1 MPSDAACCVRLLQP
15 SASSLHLDA
24 ASPFADGSFS
34 YIRLPADPLLRL
46 SVLKLDGSSFGSH
59 SVLGNPFSSH
69 VLVDLVNLP
78 IDSRADVQVART
90 ARVRELKEAV
100 ECLFSR
106 PCKDASSSWSHVW
119 GHFCLCYYEHR
130 LTDDKAYLRS
140 FGIKDGD
147 QLHFIR
153 HLSLDHRPG
162 KGRRPINHGTDTEQ
176 HRMSFTIEENDKDR
190 DHNGVGSTEYV
201 DEQYDLDDNDNRIRC
216 TEFKFG
222 HRFRGWF
229 SYSRLRTSQRTKSMC
244 RFVPNFAES
253 PKVGSKRRW

>member
-15 SASSLHLDA
+15 SASAIHVDA

-46 SVLKLDGSSFGSH
+46 SVLKLDGSSF
-59 SVLGNPFSSH
+59 
-69 VLVDLVNLP
+69 
-78 IDSRADVQVART
+78 DVQVTRT

-106 PCKDASSSWSHVW
+106 PSKDASSSWSHVW

-130 LTDDKAYLRS
+130 LTDDKAYLRN

-153 HLSLDHRPG
+153 HLSFDHRPG
-162 KGRRPINHGTDTEQ
+162 KGRRPINHRTDMEQ
-176 HRMSFTIEENDKDR
+176 HRMSFTGSKVRDEVEENDKDR
-190 DHNGVGSTEYV
+190 DHNGVGSTEFV
-201 DEQYDLDDNDNRIRC
+201 DEQNDLDDNDNRIRC

>member
-1 MPSDAACCVRLLQP
+1 MVCDAKRRRVRLLQP
-15 SASSLHLDA
+15 SASALHLDA

-34 YIRLPADPLLRL
+34 YFRLPADPLLRL

-59 SVLGNPFSSH
+59 SVLVNPFSSDA
-69 VLVDLVNLP
+69 LVNLVNLP
-78 IDSRADVQVART
+78 IDSRADAQVART

-106 PCKDASSSWSHVW
+106 PSKDATTSWSHVW
-119 GHFCLCYYEHR
+119 GHFCLCYNEHR
-130 LTDDKAYLRS
+130 LTDDKSYLRN

-153 HLSLDHRPG
+153 HLSFDHRPG
-162 KGRRPINHGTDTEQ
+162 KGRRPINHGTDMEQ
-176 HRMSFTIEENDKDR
+176 HRTSFTGSKVHDEVEETDKDR

-201 DEQYDLDDNDNRIRC
+201 DEKYALDDNDNQIRC

-229 SYSRLRTSQRTKSMC
+229 SYSRLRRLQ
-244 RFVPNFAES
+244 NHGA
-253 PKVGSKRRW
+253 GSFQT